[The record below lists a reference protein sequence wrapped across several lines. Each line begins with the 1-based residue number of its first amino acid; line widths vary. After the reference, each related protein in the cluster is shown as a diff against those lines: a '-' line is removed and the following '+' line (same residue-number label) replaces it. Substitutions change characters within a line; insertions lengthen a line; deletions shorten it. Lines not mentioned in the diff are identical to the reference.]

1 MADFIWGQGGT
12 RLTPEDVAAQ
22 RKYGQGLLAQGVDYS
37 PIQSPWQGAA
47 RMAQALMGGW
57 ETGQADYASKQN
69 AAESNAVI
77 QALLGGG
84 AAPAAPTT
92 APIATT
98 AAPTGAPMA
107 ASPMGTMGIPA
118 GKDEFVN
125 SIMPMAQ
132 EASAKT
138 GLDPRLIVAQA
149 ALESGWG
156 KSAPGN
162 NLFGIKSHGV
172 PGGNTLATNEVVNGQ
187 PVSVRDS
194 FRAYASPADSVKGYA
209 DFMTQNPRYEPV
221 RAAQGLEAQV
231 AALGQ
236 SGYAT
241 DPAYAQ
247 KVMQIAQGL
256 PAPAGGAPVPS
267 APAAAARPAINPA
280 IVQAIS
286 SPYMSDSAKKIGT
299 MLFQNNLEQQQK
311 ASDPLRQAQLAKLQ
325 QDLTPLAEP
334 TLDRQ
339 GNLVQRDALGKVNVL
354 KAAESRPTSVSE
366 YEYYKANL
374 PQGQQAMPYDTWAT
388 AKARAGAMNVTNNVG
403 GGSDKQI
410 FDTFSENT
418 KEARAAANGL
428 VALRSARQALQG
440 PGGAITGFGADEKL
454 TFQKLGA
461 ALGVADPAAV
471 QNTETFR
478 AAIAPQV
485 ASMLKSTVG
494 SANISNSDR
503 EFAEKA
509 AGGSIKLDG
518 GSINRLLDIMEK
530 AGTAR
535 LELHNQQLDA
545 VYPDP
550 TTNKRERALFGVQM
564 PAAPPQPEQPPQQPV
579 TNGAVAV
586 NPKTGERRILQN
598 GKWVPVL

>member
-1 MADFIWGQGGT
+1 MADFVWGQGGA
-12 RLTPEDVAAQ
+12 RLTPEDIAMQRRMAQ
-22 RKYGQGLLAQGVDYS
+22 ALITQGADYS
-37 PIQSPWQGAA
+37 PVQSPWQGAA
-47 RMAQALMGGW
+47 RMAQGLLGGY
-57 ETGQADYASKQN
+57 QAGELDRASAQN
-69 AAESNAVI
+69 ATDSAAVI

-84 AAPAAPTT
+84 AVPAAAPVAAAPT
-92 APIATT
+92 A
-98 AAPTGAPMA
+98 APMA
-107 ASPMGTMGIPA
+107 TPPMGSAGIPA
-118 GKDEFVN
+118 GRDEFVN

-162 NLFGIKSHGV
+162 NLFGIKSHGM
-172 PGGNTLATNEVVNGQ
+172 PGGNTMATTEVVNGQ
-187 PVSVRDS
+187 PVTVQDS

-231 AALGQ
+231 AALGK

-247 KVMQIAQGL
+247 KVMQIAQSL
-256 PAPAGGAPVPS
+256 PAPAASSPTAP
-267 APAAAARPAINPA
+267 RPAINPA

-299 MLFQNNLEQQQK
+299 MLFQNQLEQQQK
-311 ASDPLRQAQLAKLQ
+311 AADPLRQGQLAKLQ
-325 QDLTPLAEP
+325 AELTPLAAP
-334 TLDRQ
+334 YTDAQ
-339 GNLVQRDALGKVNVL
+339 GNLVQRDALGKVTVL
-354 KAAESRPTSVSE
+354 KPSENKPTSVSE

-374 PQGQQAMPYDTWAT
+374 PQGQQPMPYDTWAT
-388 AKARAGAMNVTNNVG
+388 AKARAGAMSVTNNVG

-410 FDTFSENT
+410 FDTFSENA

-461 ALGVADPAAV
+461 ALGVADPASV

-535 LELHNQQLDA
+535 LELHQQQLDA
-545 VYPDP
+545 VYPDA
-550 TTNKRERALFGVQM
+550 TANKRERALFGVQM
-564 PAAPPQPEQPPQQPV
+564 PAAPPQPEKPQQQPV
-579 TNGAVAV
+579 TNGAIIV
-586 NPKTGERRILQN
+586 NPKTGERRVLQN